1 MKNLKTLDRLWETIQ
16 DRKKNP
22 KQDSYTNELLNNPP
36 RIVEKINEES
46 QELIEAVQ
54 KNNIKGKNS
63 VVWESADL
71 IYHLLVLLASTDIE
85 FDEIMTELER
95 RMK

>member
-1 MKNLKTLDRLWETIQ
+1 MKNLKTLDRLWETIE

-22 KQDSYTNELLNNPP
+22 KQGSYTNELLNDPT
-36 RIVEKINEES
+36 RITEKIEEES

-63 VVWESADL
+63 IVWESADL

-85 FDEIMTELER
+85 FDEVMAELEG